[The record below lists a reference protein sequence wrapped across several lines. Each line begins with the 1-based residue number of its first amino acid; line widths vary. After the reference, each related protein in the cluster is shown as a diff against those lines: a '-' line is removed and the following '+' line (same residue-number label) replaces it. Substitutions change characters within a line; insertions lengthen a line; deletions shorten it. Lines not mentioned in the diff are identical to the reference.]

1 MKKAKTE
8 MKSQSFTCSNPECG
22 RVFADPIIVQDLSSK
37 NGSSYSACPYC
48 LTEIV
53 IEENSEVEE
62 EKRTLKKKRAI
73 IKNAKALSQK
83 LKPAEKS
90 SVKENKCPY
99 HFGYLSQRSRK
110 EEIPEECM
118 TCEKIV
124 QCMLKKVTG

>member
-22 RVFADPIIVQDLSSK
+22 RVFDDPIIVQDFSSK

-53 IEENSEVEE
+53 IEKTSEVEE

-73 IKNAKALSQK
+73 IKKAKAQPPK
-83 LKPAEKS
+83 LKPAEPLS
-90 SVKENKCPY
+90 LKENKCPY